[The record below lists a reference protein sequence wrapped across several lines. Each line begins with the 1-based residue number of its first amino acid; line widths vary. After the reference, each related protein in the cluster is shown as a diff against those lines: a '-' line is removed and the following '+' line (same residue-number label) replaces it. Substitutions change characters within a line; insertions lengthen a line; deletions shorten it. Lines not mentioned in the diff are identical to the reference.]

1 MPARQAGKADLLDVA
16 RARTIRFGKCTW
28 RFGLVMAAMYHA
40 KKRPPE
46 TLTWCHL
53 FHDEADITGGK
64 CSVAWL
70 DQILLPGRGLGL
82 GEAVLWRVARGHAA
96 CQ

>member
-1 MPARQAGKADLLDVA
+1 MHLEIWVSDGSDVP
-16 RARTIRFGKCTW
+16 CE
-28 RFGLVMAAMYHA
+28 

-70 DQILLPGRGLGL
+70 DQILLPGRGPGL